1 MAGLIGARIPRLEDG
16 ALLIGKGRFIDD
28 IVLAGVLHAAFVRSP
43 HPHAAVRAVDAREA
57 LALPGVHAVLTLD
70 DLAPV
75 LAKRRMLRHSNSG
88 TPLDRYWSFALADG
102 EVSYVGEAVA
112 LVIADNRY
120 VAEDAAALVA
130 VDYDVLPSVAD
141 CRQAVAPTSPAV
153 RRELNTNVAA
163 TYKVVYGDAEA
174 AFNKAAHV
182 FHEEL
187 WQHRGA
193 AHPIEGR
200 GILAQWR
207 DDMMTVWASTQK
219 AHDLFQS
226 LTALLDFDES
236 RLRVATPDVGGG
248 FGPKLCVYPEDIAV
262 VAAAKLL
269 RRSIKWIEDRR
280 EHFTNAAQERDQY
293 WSVEIAVDAN
303 ARLLGVRGRL
313 IHDLGAYALQD
324 VNIPFNS
331 ASMMSGP
338 YMLPALSIDVTV
350 AATNKTPVS
359 SVRGA
364 GYPQAAFAMERLMD
378 RVAREMRL
386 ERAEVRRRNLI
397 PAEKM
402 PYTKPLKARSGA
414 SMRYDSGD
422 YPSCQAQV
430 LQAARWDDF
439 PQRQAAAL
447 RERRYIGI
455 GLAHGIKGTGRG
467 PFESGLVRVSN
478 TGRVS
483 VFTGAAA
490 IGQGLGTALAQICAS
505 ELGLRAADITVVPGD
520 TSGVSLGLGAF
531 ASRQTVTA
539 GSSVLLAARAV
550 AEKAKKLA
558 SHVLE
563 AAEHDLEIAD
573 GEVRVVGA
581 PQLAVKFGELARI
594 LKGAPGYGFPPDI
607 EPGLEANVNWRSDSL
622 AYANACHVA
631 EVEVD
636 PDTGGVRILN
646 YVALQD
652 SGILINPMM
661 VDGQVVRRRG
671 AWHRQ
676 RDPGMDG
683 IRRERTAHHHDIG
696 RLSAAE
702 RHGSSLHRDDL
713 PGNSVAAQSAR
724 RQGRGRG
731 QHHPDRGG
739 GHLRH
744 RGRVATFRCP
754 HRANTD
760 HAAQAGRAHCQ
771 WRKVLKAERGRNT
784 NMRTPMMACVR
795 AARRSSHDRR
805 ITRRHVERSNS
816 A

>member
-1 MAGLIGARIPRLEDG
+1 MGGLIGARIPRLEDQP
-16 ALLIGKGRFIDD
+16 LLTGKGRFVDD
-28 IVLAGVLHAAFVRSP
+28 IAHPGAWQAAFVRSP
-43 HPHAAVRAVDAREA
+43 HPHAAIRGIDAHAA
-57 LALPGVHAVLTLD
+57 LALPGVRAVLTLD

-75 LAKRRMLRHSNSG
+75 LARRRMLRHSNSG

-112 LVIADNRY
+112 LVLADDRY
-120 VAEDAAALVA
+120 LAEDAAALVA
-130 VDYDVLPSVAD
+130 VDYDVLPAVSD
-141 CRQAVAPTSPAV
+141 CRRAAEPAAPAV
-153 RRELNTNVAA
+153 RRELNTNIAAAYRVA
-163 TYKVVYGDAEA
+163 YGDADA
-174 AFNKAAHV
+174 AFDKAAHV

-200 GILAQWR
+200 GILAEWR
-207 DDMMTVWASTQK
+207 DDAVTVWASTQK

-269 RRSIKWIEDRR
+269 RRSVKWIEDRR

-293 WSVEIAVDAN
+293 WSIDIAVAAD

-324 VNIPFNS
+324 VNIPYNS

-378 RVAREMRL
+378 RVARELRL

-397 PAEKM
+397 PAAKM
-402 PYTKPLKARSGA
+402 PYTKPLRARSGA
-414 SMRYDSGD
+414 SMQYDSGD
-422 YPSCQAQV
+422 YPACQAEV
-430 LQAARWDDF
+430 LQAAGWEDF
-439 PQRQAAAL
+439 PRRQVAA
-447 RERRYIGI
+447 RGEGRYIGI

-490 IGQGLGTALAQICAS
+490 IGQGLRTALAQICAG
-505 ELGLRAADITVVPGD
+505 ELGLRAQDITVVPGD
-520 TSGVSLGLGAF
+520 TSGVALGLGAF

-550 AEKAKKLA
+550 ADKAKKLA

-563 AAEHDLEIAD
+563 AAEHDLEIAN

-581 PQLAVKFGELARI
+581 SQLSVKLGELARI
-594 LKGAPGYGFPPDI
+594 LKGAPGYGFPQDI
-607 EPGLEANVNWRSDSL
+607 DPGLDANVNWRTDAL

-636 PDTGGVRILN
+636 PETGGVKVLN

-661 VDGQVVRRRG
+661 VDGQVRG
-671 AWHRQ
+671 GVAH
-676 RDPGMDG
+676 G
-683 IRRERTAHHHDIG
+683 IGNALLEWMGYDD
-696 RLSAAE
+696 AAQPVTTTFADY
-702 RHGSSLHRDDL
+702 LL
-713 PGNSVAAQSAR
+713 PGAMEVPAIETLYKETPSPLNPLGAKGAGEVSTIPAAAAVISAIEDALQPFGVR
-724 RQGRGRG
+724 IAQTPVTP
-731 QHHPDRGG
+731 QK
-739 GHLRH
+739 L
-744 RGRVATFRCP
+744 VELI
-754 HRANTD
+754 
-760 HAAQAGRAHCQ
+760 AAGA
-771 WRKVLKAERGRNT
+771 K
-784 NMRTPMMACVR
+784 
-795 AARRSSHDRR
+795 S
-805 ITRRHVERSNS
+805 
-816 A
+816 

>member
-1 MAGLIGARIPRLEDG
+1 MSSLIGARIPRLEDG
-16 ALLIGKGRFIDD
+16 PLLVGKGRFIDD
-28 IVLAGVLHAAFVRSP
+28 IALPGVWHAAFVRSP
-43 HPHAAVRAVDAREA
+43 HPHAAVRRLDAHAA

-75 LAKRRMLRHSNSG
+75 LAERRMLRHSNSG
-88 TPLDRYWSFALADG
+88 TPLDRFWSFALADA

-112 LVIADNRY
+112 IVLADDRY
-120 VAEDAAALVA
+120 LAEDAAALVA
-130 VDYDVLPSVAD
+130 VDYEVLACVSD
-141 CRQAVAPTSPAV
+141 CRKASGPAAPAV
-153 RRELNTNVAA
+153 RRELNSNIAA
-163 TYKVVYGDAEA
+163 TYKVAYGDAEA
-174 AFNKAAHV
+174 AFGKAAHV

-200 GILAQWR
+200 GILAELR
-207 DDMMTVWASTQK
+207 AADGAVTVWASTQK

-226 LTALLDFDES
+226 LTALLGFDES

-262 VAAAKLL
+262 VAAAKLVGH
-269 RRSIKWIEDRR
+269 SIKWIEDRR

-293 WSVEIAVDAN
+293 WSLDVAVDAD

-338 YMLPALSIDVTV
+338 YMLPALSMEVAV

-378 RVAREMRL
+378 RVARELRL
-386 ERAEVRRRNLI
+386 DRAELRRRNLI
-397 PAEKM
+397 PADKM

-414 SMRYDSGD
+414 SMQYDSGD
-422 YPSCQAQV
+422 YPGSQADV
-430 LQAARWDDF
+430 LKAARWDDF
-439 PQRQAAAL
+439 PRRQAAA
-447 RERRYIGI
+447 RAERRYLGI

-490 IGQGLGTALAQICAS
+490 IGQGLRTALAQICAG
-505 ELGLRAADITVVPGD
+505 ELGMRAQDITVVPGD

-539 GSSVLLAARAV
+539 GSSVLLATRAV
-550 AEKAKKLA
+550 ADKAKKLA

-563 AAEHDLEIAD
+563 AAEHDLEIVD
-573 GEVRVVGA
+573 GAVRVVGA
-581 PQLAVKFGELARI
+581 PQLAVKLGELARI
-594 LKGAPGYGFPPDI
+594 LKGAPGYGFPPEI
-607 EPGLEANVNWRSDSL
+607 EPGLDANVNWRTDAL

-636 PDTGGVRILN
+636 IETGGVRILN

-661 VDGQVVRRRG
+661 VDGQVRG
-671 AWHRQ
+671 GVAH
-676 RDPGMDG
+676 G
-683 IRRERTAHHHDIG
+683 IGNAILEWMGYDD
-696 RLSAAE
+696 SAQPITTTFADY
-702 RHGSSLHRDDL
+702 LL
-713 PGNSVAAQSAR
+713 PGPMEVPDIETLYKETPSPLNPLGAKGAGEVSTIPTAAAVISAIEDALQPFGVR
-724 RQGRGRG
+724 I
-731 QHHPDRGG
+731 
-739 GHLRH
+739 
-744 RGRVATFRCP
+744 
-754 HRANTD
+754 
-760 HAAQAGRAHCQ
+760 AQ
-771 WRKVLKAERGRNT
+771 
-784 NMRTPMMACVR
+784 TPIMPAKLVEL
-795 AARRSSHDRR
+795 
-805 ITRRHVERSNS
+805 ITKGVKS
-816 A
+816 